1 MVGQNTW
8 TNLMW
13 GQALMLAE
21 KVSTSTFSGEER
33 GTPGKH
39 GKSRGKYR
47 KSKEISKNTGKPRKI
62 FLVSL

>member
-1 MVGQNTW
+1 
-8 TNLMW
+8 MW

-21 KVSTSTFSGEER
+21 KVSISTFSGEER

-47 KSKEISKNTGKPRKI
+47 KSKEISKTPGNPGT
-62 FLVSL
+62 FF